1 MQTACRRWAAAFEG
15 EFLDDITLAVAF
27 LPA

>member
-1 MQTACRRWAAAFEG
+1 METACRRWAAAYEG
-15 EFLDDITLAVAF
+15 EFLDDISLAVAF

>member
-1 MQTACRRWAAAFEG
+1 MQTTCRRWAAAFEG